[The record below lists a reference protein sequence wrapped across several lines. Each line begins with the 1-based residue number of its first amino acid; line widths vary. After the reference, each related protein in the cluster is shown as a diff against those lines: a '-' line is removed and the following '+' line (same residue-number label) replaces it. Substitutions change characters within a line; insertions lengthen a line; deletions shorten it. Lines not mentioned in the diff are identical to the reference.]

1 MIVSAMVGVHYAFI
15 ALGAVSSVLIG
26 LGIGIRFHELNL
38 YVIAGYGFAAKGVA
52 EIINLALIQ
61 HLQGA
66 DFGILISASNILVFL
81 GAIWLF
87 IIGYGIFHGERE
99 LVPEEEWAQSGQ

>member
-1 MIVSAMVGVHYAFI
+1 MVGDSQ
-15 ALGAVSSVLIG
+15 GD
-26 LGIGIRFHELNL
+26 
-38 YVIAGYGFAAKGVA
+38 
-52 EIINLALIQ
+52 INLALIQ

-66 DFGILISASNILVFL
+66 DFGILISASNVLVFL

-99 LVPEEEWAQSGQ
+99 LVPEEEWAQSG